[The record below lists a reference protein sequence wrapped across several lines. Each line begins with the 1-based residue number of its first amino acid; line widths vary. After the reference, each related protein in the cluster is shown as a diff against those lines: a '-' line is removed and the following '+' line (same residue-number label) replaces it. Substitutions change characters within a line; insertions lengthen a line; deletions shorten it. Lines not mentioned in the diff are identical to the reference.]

1 MDIATIFATVVGIS
15 WNLFVFRKVMQVW
28 EKLYD
33 NEPIYFGMDGGED
46 GKRII
51 D

>member
-1 MDIATIFATVVGIS
+1 MDSATLLATIVGII
-15 WNLFVFRKVMQVW
+15 WNLLVFRKVMQVW
-28 EKLYD
+28 EKLYG
-33 NEPIYFGMDGGED
+33 NEPIHFGMDGGED